1 MQNRGTNTPTIERSP
16 RLQAGKLPVRR
27 SEPTKS
33 ASKFLVALL
42 IFLVANLT
50 LFFSINWQTASIDEE
65 MSKPDSQTTIK
76 GTWPWWI
83 SKSYLAQVQA
93 PDIVLLG
100 SSQMATAVFT
110 ADAQTLQKALDCV
123 SYRRATTLENDLTA
137 RLGHPVSIF
146 NWSMGGAMA
155 SDQDLITR
163 TLLVGR
169 LKPKMVVIGVSP
181 RDFIDNTLPS
191 ASTTEPFRF
200 FSRFVEP
207 TKLAAWAFADDLSR
221 FGWLLNRYLPMSQL
235 HNKVATCMTSD
246 QLQATTGTK
255 QEFLKGISASGGN
268 ITPGQ
273 WLVPANI
280 PYLFVDNTQEYIHRY
295 TNPNP
300 PIYPQEL
307 SFFNDALA
315 QLRENNI
322 KVLVVGMPSVAPNR
336 KLLPDTFW
344 QEFRGNISSIC
355 LKNSADWL
363 DLSESDVFTIDDY
376 LDTVHLSARGGDKLF
391 REISRYIGKQPTLVS
406 GLNSAG
412 PIARLH
418 RSE

>member
-1 MQNRGTNTPTIERSP
+1 MQNLGQDTQTIERSP
-16 RLQAGKLPVRR
+16 RLKAGQAPARKLK
-27 SEPTKS
+27 STKS
-33 ASKFLVALL
+33 TSKFLMALS
-42 IFLVANLT
+42 IFFIANLT
-50 LFFSINWQTASIDEE
+50 LLFSVNLRTTTIDEE
-65 MSKPDSQTTIK
+65 LSKPDSASNIK

-123 SYRRATTLENDLTA
+123 SYRRATTLENDLTH
-137 RLGHPVSIF
+137 RLGHPISIF

-155 SDQDLITR
+155 SDQNLITR
-163 TLLVGR
+163 TLLTGR
-169 LKPKMVVIGVSP
+169 LKPKMVVIGISP

-191 ASTTEPFRF
+191 ASATEPFRF

-207 TKLAAWAFADDLSR
+207 DKLAAWAFTDDLSR

-235 HNKVATCMTSD
+235 HGKVASCMASGEAP
-246 QLQATTGTK
+246 ATTNK

-268 ITPGQ
+268 ISPGQ

-307 SFFNDALA
+307 SFFNDALTR
-315 QLRENNI
+315 LRQNGV
-322 KVLVVGMPSVAPNR
+322 KVLVVGMPSVSPNR
-336 KLLPDTFW
+336 KLLPDSFW
-344 QEFRGNISSIC
+344 QDFHNNISSIC
-355 LKNSADWL
+355 VKNSADWL
-363 DLSESDVFTIDDY
+363 DLSDSDVFTLDDY

-391 REISRYIGKQPTLVS
+391 AEITRYIGKQPNLVTS
-406 GLNSAG
+406 LNSAG